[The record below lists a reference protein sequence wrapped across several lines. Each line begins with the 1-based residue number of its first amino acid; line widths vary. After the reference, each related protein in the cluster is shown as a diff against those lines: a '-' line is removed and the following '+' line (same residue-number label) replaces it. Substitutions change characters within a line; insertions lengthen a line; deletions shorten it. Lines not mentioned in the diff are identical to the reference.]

1 MAEDEQG
8 KKKPARPFIKPLAYR
23 PTDAARRAGIGRTKL
38 YELMDKGELPSHKE
52 GRMRSLTKTS
62 RPGFGVCRP
71 NKHPHLNRSDL
82 CSAMRRT

>member
-52 GRMRSLTKTS
+52 GRMRL
-62 RPGFGVCRP
+62 V
-71 NKHPHLNRSDL
+71 LDEDIEAWL
-82 CSAMRRT
+82 RRLPPK